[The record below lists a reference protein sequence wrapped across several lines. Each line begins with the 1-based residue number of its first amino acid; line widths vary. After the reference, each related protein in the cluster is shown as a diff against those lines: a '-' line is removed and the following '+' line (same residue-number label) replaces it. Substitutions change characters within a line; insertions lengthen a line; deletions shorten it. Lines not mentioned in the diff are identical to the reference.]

1 MQHSQNYLVLLGGTK
16 MDIKWCIDEQMGMVA
31 NGGCKLAATN
41 GILNAMLMAE
51 SDTIVQYEYGKQAL
65 IKLFEG
71 ETDKQRILAKM
82 VDNIINDE
90 KNHIESFNKASAI
103 ITGAKE
109 PKADEYNSAVKSND

>member
-1 MQHSQNYLVLLGGTK
+1 
-16 MDIKWCIDEQMGMVA
+16 MDVKWCIDEQMGMVA

-71 ETDKQRILAKM
+71 EPDKQRVLAKM

-103 ITGAKE
+103 ITGSKE
-109 PKADEYNSAVKSND
+109 PKAEEYNSAVKSND